1 LPSDLATTSCTPSIS
16 NTARVGP
23 PAMMPVPGGAERR
36 TTLPDPWRPSESWC
50 NVRPSRR
57 GTRMRLRRADS
68 VALRIAS
75 GTSRA
80 LPWPK
85 PTRPFWSPTTTS
97 AAKPKRLPP
106 LTTLATR
113 LICTSLSENS
123 LSLCGLRATGHAF
136 PCVLEIEAAFARTV
150 GQGLDAPVIAVAAPV
165 EHHLVDARLARA
177 LGEQLADRRRRRLV
191 GAGLELPLE
200 VFLQA
205 RGGGHGVALRV
216 VDHLGIDVLGR
227 AEHGEP
233 RPAAPAP
240 GQHTADPL
248 LAALELVQL
257 AVHGRHLT
265 SSCLPCGGCTP
276 RDSECPCP
284 GRARAGARRGSR
296 PPSAPP
302 SACRCRRP
310 RLPPA
315 WRPSPSRPRPP
326 GSCGSRRG

>member
-36 TTLPDPWRPSESWC
+36 TTLPEPWRPSESWC

-57 GTRMRLRRADS
+57 GTRMRLLRADS
-68 VALRIAS
+68 VALRMAS

-113 LICTSLSENS
+113 LMCTSLSANS
-123 LSLCGLRATGHAF
+123 LSRSSRSRLRSLSLPGLRATLMPF
-136 PCVLEIEAAFARTV
+136 PCVESPASEAEPALAGAV
-150 GQGLDAPVIAVAAPV
+150 GERLDAPVIAIAAAI
-165 EHHLVDARLARA
+165 EHDLVDARLPGA
-177 LGEQLADRRRRRLV
+177 LGHQLADRGGGSLV
-191 GAGLELPLE
+191 GPGLELALQ
-200 VFLQA
+200 VLLQA
-205 RGGGHGVALRV
+205 RCRRQGMAFRV
-216 VDHLGIDVLGR
+216 VDHLGIDVLGG

-233 RPAAPAP
+233 RPPAPAR
-240 GQHTADPL
+240 GEHAANPL

-257 AVHGRHLT
+257 AVHGQRLT
-265 SSCLPCGGCTP
+265 SSCLPCGGCIRP
-276 RDSECPCP
+276 GSGCPCP
-284 GRARAGARRGSR
+284 GRARADARRGSR
-296 PPSAPP
+296 PPSARP

-310 RLPPA
+310 R
-315 WRPSPSRPRPP
+315 
-326 GSCGSRRG
+326 